1 MNPLKYSYESL
12 QQFCLQNGIELCKD
26 YNDQPVNRNTRIEGK
41 CVKSDCDGVFCK
53 SFREIL
59 ENATYYCRPCLNK
72 VADVKRKQTCINK
85 YGVNTVMHIKE
96 TKEKIKETSLQKY
109 GVEFSFQSEIVKDK
123 IKETNIERYGCK
135 NAMQNKKVRE
145 KCNKTCL
152 EKYGVEHIL
161 QSEIFKTK
169 YKSII
174 LARFGVENPSQN
186 YEIKQRKITT
196 CLKNYGVE
204 HPSQNNEIKQRKIET
219 SLKNYGVEYP
229 MQSSEV
235 LSNNIK
241 NNYKTKPYIFP
252 SGKVEQIQGDEQ
264 YALDELIHI
273 EKIVEK
279 GKRSILLMPRVPCIV
294 GEVGAGTAAEKNGLL
309 ANDKIIGIDSFKID
323 FFDQVKP
330 LIAHKAGDSVQ
341 LHIIRKGQSL
351 VLNSVIN
358 PDTSIGFFPAVPSLA
373 EMKDQGLY
381 TFETK
386 NFSFLASFPAGVKK
400 AGEKLSSYV
409 SQFKKIL
416 NPSTG
421 AYKGLGGF
429 KSMGSIFPKYEWD
442 WEAFWNITA
451 FFSIALAFMNLL
463 PIPALDGGHV
473 LFTIYEM
480 VTGRKPNEK
489 FLEYAQIVGMAL
501 LFGLMIYANAN
512 DWLGWG
518 RSR

>member
-1 MNPLKYSYESL
+1 MFAQVLLAINWNSIGLQAGQLILSLSILVILHELGHFIPAKIFGCRVEKFYLFFDPWFSLVKKKIGDTIYGIGWLPLGGYVKIAGMVDESMDKEQL
-12 QQFCLQNGIELCKD
+12 KQPAQPWEFRSKPAWQRLIIMIGGVTVNVLLAFFIYAMILFKWGETKLPMSSLNNGIWIVDTVINEIGLHNGDKIISV
-26 YNDQPVNRNTRIEGK
+26 NDEKVAYFDNINSSLMLGDHMDIMRDGQPMRLAIPVNI
-41 CVKSDCDGVFCK
+41 
-53 SFREIL
+53 
-59 ENATYYCRPCLNK
+59 
-72 VADVKRKQTCINK
+72 
-85 YGVNTVMHIKE
+85 
-96 TKEKIKETSLQKY
+96 
-109 GVEFSFQSEIVKDK
+109 
-123 IKETNIERYGCK
+123 
-135 NAMQNKKVRE
+135 
-145 KCNKTCL
+145 
-152 EKYGVEHIL
+152 
-161 QSEIFKTK
+161 
-169 YKSII
+169 
-174 LARFGVENPSQN
+174 
-186 YEIKQRKITT
+186 
-196 CLKNYGVE
+196 
-204 HPSQNNEIKQRKIET
+204 
-219 SLKNYGVEYP
+219 
-229 MQSSEV
+229 
-235 LSNNIK
+235 
-241 NNYKTKPYIFP
+241 
-252 SGKVEQIQGDEQ
+252 
-264 YALDELIHI
+264 I

-279 GKRSILLMPRVPCIV
+279 GKRSILLLPRVPCIV

-309 ANDKIIGIDSFKID
+309 PNDKIIGIDSFKID

-330 LIAHKAGDSVQ
+330 LIAHKGGDSVQ
-341 LHIIRKGQSL
+341 IHIIRNGQSL

-473 LFTIYEM
+473 IFTIYEM